1 MPIDVVWGRGKRMWD
16 VIVLGMMAIG
26 PPAKGGG
33 IDWSEGGIDWSEG
46 VGRSKVDDGEN
57 ESERKKEEKQIW
69 RIRNKSGV
77 FVVKLYP
84 ILRDLGCL
92 LLSRCTSIL
101 IHGTPSTSFH
111 NKNMASLT
119 VLY

>member
-33 IDWSEGGIDWSEG
+33 IDWSEG

-69 RIRNKSGV
+69 RIRNKSRV

-101 IHGTPSTSFH
+101 IHGTPSTSFC

-119 VLY
+119 VSY

>member
-26 PPAKGGG
+26 PPAKG
-33 IDWSEGGIDWSEG
+33 GGIDWSEG

-77 FVVKLYP
+77 Y
-84 ILRDLGCL
+84 
-92 LLSRCTSIL
+92 
-101 IHGTPSTSFH
+101 
-111 NKNMASLT
+111 
-119 VLY
+119 

>member
-69 RIRNKSGV
+69 RIRNKSRTNR
-77 FVVKLYP
+77 
-84 ILRDLGCL
+84 I
-92 LLSRCTSIL
+92 
-101 IHGTPSTSFH
+101 
-111 NKNMASLT
+111 
-119 VLY
+119 